1 MPLRVVRCCRP
12 DILTLV
18 PLSYRTAPF
27 PSRAIDGFLISDS
40 SLALTCSS
48 MHTVQR
54 LTPGPFF
61 HWLPLKPLLLN
72 SLWHSAQIVVVLAS
86 MLQTV
91 ASHGG
96 DKRASSPVTPASSI
110 PQLFRE
116 GNFMEISSGR
126 RPCRAS
132 SVYGCLEVSMTNAIY
147 MGCDKEGVEA
157 PWSRS
162 RGVRC

>member
-1 MPLRVVRCCRP
+1 VQLSAESSTVERG
-12 DILTLV
+12 ILPMLSL
-18 PLSYRTAPF
+18 PRSYRTAPF

-96 DKRASSPVTPASSI
+96 DKRAPSPVTPAASI
-110 PQLFRE
+110 PQWGFSRVKRKLV
-116 GNFMEISSGR
+116 
-126 RPCRAS
+126 P
-132 SVYGCLEVSMTNAIY
+132 SVF
-147 MGCDKEGVEA
+147 
-157 PWSRS
+157 
-162 RGVRC
+162 

>member
-96 DKRASSPVTPASSI
+96 DKRDDA
-110 PQLFRE
+110 
-116 GNFMEISSGR
+116 
-126 RPCRAS
+126 RP
-132 SVYGCLEVSMTNAIY
+132 LL
-147 MGCDKEGVEA
+147 
-157 PWSRS
+157 
-162 RGVRC
+162 

>member
-1 MPLRVVRCCRP
+1 MMAAAAAERSAGSSRKAPKP

-96 DKRASSPVTPASSI
+96 DKRAPSPVTPAASI
-110 PQLFRE
+110 PHKIER
-116 GNFMEISSGR
+116 ICRPDCCHRRAAVRVVR
-126 RPCRAS
+126 RPTTD
-132 SVYGCLEVSMTNAIY
+132 VS
-147 MGCDKEGVEA
+147 K
-157 PWSRS
+157 SR
-162 RGVRC
+162 